1 MDFVSIDFETSNAFR
16 ASACSLGITVVK
28 NSKIVE
34 ERYWL
39 IKPDPFI
46 FDSRNIQVHGIREAD
61 VINEKEFDELWPQIK
76 PYLEGQLVIAHNAS
90 FDISVLR
97 NTLDKYSI
105 EYPVF
110 DYACTLV
117 ASRIFYNYLNNFKLS
132 TVNKHLGYK
141 FKHHHASE
149 DASACANILL
159 EISKE
164 LNLDNI
170 YDISKLVGFKLGSL
184 GKNSYTPCS
193 KLHIGM
199 TSSKSSTYNGDEI
212 NPLFNSDSDYFKGKV
227 VSFTGALSCMERHE
241 AKLLISSLG
250 GIAKDSVTR
259 KTDILITNTPNID
272 KLDLSQMSSKLRTSV
287 RYNNV
292 YNQNIMFL
300 NEEELE
306 SILMGY
312 PASETN

>member
-1 MDFVSIDFETSNAFR
+1 MNFVSIDFETSNAFR

-28 NSKIVE
+28 NSNIVE
-34 ERYWL
+34 EKYWL

-46 FDSRNIQVHGIREAD
+46 FDNRNIQVHGIREAD
-61 VINEKEFDELWPQIK
+61 VINEKEFDELWPEIK
-76 PYLEGQLVIAHNAS
+76 PYLEGQLVVAHNAS

-105 EYPVF
+105 KYPVF

-141 FKHHHASE
+141 FKHHHAGE
-149 DASACANILL
+149 DATACANILL

-170 YDISKLVGFKLGSL
+170 KDISDLVGFKLGCL
-184 GKNSYTPCS
+184 GEGFYSPCS
-193 KLHIGM
+193 KLHMGM
-199 TSSKSSTYNGDEI
+199 TSSKSSLYDSNEV
-212 NPLFNSDSDYFKGKV
+212 NPLFESDSDYFKGKV
-227 VSFTGALSCMERHE
+227 VSFTGGLGCMDRNE
-241 AKLLISSLG
+241 AKLLITSLG

-259 KTDILITNTPNID
+259 KTNILITNTTNIE
-272 KLDLSQMSSKLRTSV
+272 KLDLSQMSSKLRTAI

-312 PASETN
+312 PALETN

>member
-28 NSKIVE
+28 NNKIVE
-34 ERYWL
+34 EKYWL
-39 IKPDPFI
+39 IKPNPCV

-61 VINEKEFDELWPQIK
+61 VINESEFDKLWPEIK
-76 PYLEGQLVIAHNAS
+76 PYLEGNLVIAHNAS

-97 NTLDKYSI
+97 NTLDKYNI

-110 DYACTLV
+110 DYCCTLV

-141 FKHHHASE
+141 FKHHHAGE

-159 EISKE
+159 EIRKE

-170 YDISKLVGFKLGSL
+170 SDISNLIGFKLGSL
-184 GKNSYTPCS
+184 SKSSYTPCS

-199 TSSKSSTYNGDEI
+199 TSSKISMYSPNEV
-212 NPLFNSDSDYFKGKV
+212 NPLFESNSDYFKEKV
-227 VSFTGALSCMERHE
+227 VSFTGSLSSMERHE
-241 AKLLISSLG
+241 AKNLISSLG
-250 GIAKDSVTR
+250 GIPKDSVTR
-259 KTDILITNTPNID
+259 KTDILITNTPNIE
-272 KLDLSQMSSKLRTSV
+272 KLNSSQMSSKLRTAI

-292 YNQNIMFL
+292 YNQNIIFL

-312 PASETN
+312 PAEVNN